1 MGAPLTLLFDGSF
14 EGLMTAFFDAYARRP
29 HPVALLP
36 GAACQLEFGQ
46 RYATISTDEA
56 KAARVVRGIRRCVGE
71 FAYEKAW
78 MAFLL
83 DKPDISQTI
92 YQYLLWGFEVGPDIR
107 TRLVDDRA
115 LAIDKAVALVAR
127 EACAL
132 REFLRL
138 SEREGGVY
146 YGEIS
151 PQHRILPLLM
161 PHFVERFSARP
172 FLIQDCTHQLA
183 RVAQGGDWYIT
194 DSSTLAM
201 PDISAREA
209 AIQQLWKTFY
219 QRIAIKER
227 INPQLQRQLMPK
239 KYWKHMVEMNSLPL
253 DNAPLAYQPPLPP
266 LSSGH
271 ASLPSHPL
279 GAHNAPREKA
289 SSAHKSPA

>member
-36 GAACQLEFGQ
+36 EAACQLEFGQ
-46 RYATISTDEA
+46 RYTTVSTDEA

-161 PHFVERFSARP
+161 PHFVERFSTQP

-183 RVAQGGDWYIT
+183 GVAQGGDWYIT

-209 AIQQLWKTFY
+209 SIQQLWKTFY

-239 KYWKHMVEMNSLPL
+239 KYWKHMVEMN
-253 DNAPLAYQPPLPP
+253 
-266 LSSGH
+266 
-271 ASLPSHPL
+271 
-279 GAHNAPREKA
+279 
-289 SSAHKSPA
+289 